1 MQGMPSL
8 NGKQNRI
15 QKRIGVVQGIQA
27 GAPGMLVKAPGM
39 LVKAPGML
47 VKALGMFVK
56 ALGMFVKALGMLVK
70 ALGMFVKALGMFVNL
85 WGFKTLAQHHPKEQ
99 SANSFGP
106 VVKKPDVG
114 YQTALIGQS
123 GKTKCGVPSGTYR
136 AIRKVPVAVR
146 LPSR

>member
-56 ALGMFVKALGMLVK
+56 ALGMFV
-70 ALGMFVKALGMFVNL
+70 NL

-114 YQTALIGQS
+114 CQTAFIGQS

-136 AIRKVPVAVR
+136 AIRKDPVAVR
-146 LPSR
+146 PPSR

>member
-27 GAPGMLVKAPGM
+27 GAPGMLVKA
-39 LVKAPGML
+39 
-47 VKALGMFVK
+47 
-56 ALGMFVKALGMLVK
+56 LGML
-70 ALGMFVKALGMFVNL
+70 VNL

-106 VVKKPDVG
+106 VVKKPDLG
-114 YQTALIGQS
+114 CQTAFIGQS
-123 GKTKCGVPSGTYR
+123 GKTKCGVPNSAYR

>member
-1 MQGMPSL
+1 MQGLPSL

-27 GAPGMLVKAPGM
+27 GATGML
-39 LVKAPGML
+39 
-47 VKALGMFVK
+47 
-56 ALGMFVKALGMLVK
+56 VKALGMLVK
-70 ALGMFVKALGMFVNL
+70 ALDMLVNL

-114 YQTALIGQS
+114 CQTAFIGQS
-123 GKTKCGVPSGTYR
+123 GKTKCGVPNSAYR